1 MNNNMRKLTIFSVIS
16 LIFILSGCGGSEPTF
31 DGSSKETAEASLAAM
46 FPEDFS
52 NSADGP
58 GDEDIPPALE
68 TYFCAAMEMAF
79 SNIFDENQSQEEM
92 DKALFSK
99 FDGMTA
105 ADMEAYGVEN
115 DLIGCLSELNEFGES
130 LKEFGES
137 LGDL

>member
-1 MNNNMRKLTIFSVIS
+1 MRTLSIFSVIS

-31 DGSSKETAEASLAAM
+31 DGSSKETADASLAAM

-79 SNIFDENQSQEEM
+79 SDLFNENQSQEEM
-92 DKALFSK
+92 DKALLSK

-115 DLIGCLSELNEFGES
+115 DLIGCLSGLEEG
-130 LKEFGES
+130 LKEFGEA

>member
-1 MNNNMRKLTIFSVIS
+1 MRKLTIFSVIS

-31 DGSSKETAEASLAAM
+31 DGSSQEAVDASLRAM

-58 GDEDIPPALE
+58 GAEDMPPALE
-68 TYFCAAMEMAF
+68 TYFCAAMETAF
-79 SNIFDENQSQEEM
+79 SEIFGDSQSKEAM

-115 DLIGCLSELNEFGES
+115 GLIGCLSALEES
-130 LKEFGES
+130 L
-137 LGDL
+137 LGDF